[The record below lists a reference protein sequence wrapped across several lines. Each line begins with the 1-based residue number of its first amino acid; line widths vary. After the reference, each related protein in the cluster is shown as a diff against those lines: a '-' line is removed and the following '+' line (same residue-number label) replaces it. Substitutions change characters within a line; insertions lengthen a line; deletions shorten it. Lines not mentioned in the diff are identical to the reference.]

1 MILYFDVIASL
12 ERKYENEWVRT
23 MSQSEDNIVVKLKA
37 HVVSIRSIQVN
48 LGPFR
53 SIQGQSV
60 SYTDMEQTL

>member
-37 HVVSIRSIQVN
+37 HVVSIRSSQVN

-53 SIQGQSV
+53 SIKGQSV